1 MIVGSN
7 AMLGRGPY
15 LRTIATL
22 RKGFIL
28 TNNELTTPSEAA
40 FRPWAVK
47 LRRGSAN
54 DVEPLDAAAVNA
66 VYAQGP
72 QLFGLLR
79 SQFGFIA
86 SPVTFWKSQPI
97 PGSTAMQF
105 SPTGLGAA
113 LAPINA

>member
-1 MIVGSN
+1 MSLYRFLADHWINNTYFSAGTTAATADVAGGLLPVGWKPSN
-7 AMLGRGPY
+7 A
-15 LRTIATL
+15 
-22 RKGFIL
+22 
-28 TNNELTTPSEAA
+28 
-40 FRPWAVK
+40 
-47 LRRGSAN
+47 
-54 DVEPLDAAAVNA
+54 VEPLDAAAVNA
-66 VYAQGP
+66 VYAQKP